1 MALLGSVVWLGGEWT
16 WLHLMQSLEEW
27 DSYSPKVSGG
37 SWLCNAVASVYCGD
51 MKKCPFTSD
60 GVAITD
66 QRDDNGQVYLGE
78 LIEVVY
84 RMMRGYLDHN

>member
-1 MALLGSVVWLGGEWT
+1 
-16 WLHLMQSLEEW
+16 
-27 DSYSPKVSGG
+27 
-37 SWLCNAVASVYCGD
+37 